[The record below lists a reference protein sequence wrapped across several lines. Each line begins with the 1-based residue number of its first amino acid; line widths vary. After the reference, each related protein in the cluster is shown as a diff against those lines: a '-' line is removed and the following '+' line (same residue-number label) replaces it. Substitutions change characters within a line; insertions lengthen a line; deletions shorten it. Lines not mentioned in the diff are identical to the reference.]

1 MFLGKIC
8 GKPELQLKL
17 STDDLAQHSLK
28 LGISRKYSNS
38 LHRRDW
44 NFLGVQGFG
53 RPKNFEMS
61 TSFPGSVNLL
71 PPGTCMKLNENFQRD
86 LGETKI
92 TSVGGGMDIFL
103 NYTMFLTNFFYFVV
117 ERH

>member
-1 MFLGKIC
+1 MIW
-8 GKPELQLKL
+8 
-17 STDDLAQHSLK
+17 HNSLK

-53 RPKNFEMS
+53 RPKNFEEMS
-61 TSFPGSVNLL
+61 TSFPGSLNLL
-71 PPGTCMKLNENFQRD
+71 PPGTCLKLNENFQRD

-92 TSVGGGMDIFL
+92 TSVGEVWIFS
-103 NYTMFLTNFFYFVV
+103 
-117 ERH
+117 